1 MRIYNKTLVENA
13 QTLRKDMTPEERH
26 IWYDFL
32 KFLPLVVKRQY
43 NIGNY
48 ILDFYIANNKIAIE
62 IDGSQHLEPGN
73 VKADEKR
80 DEFLLENG
88 ITVLR
93 YSNKEINS
101 NFTNVCTDILNH
113 LGMTFDDL
121 KIGEA

>member
-1 MRIYNKTLVENA
+1 M
-13 QTLRKDMTPEERH
+13 
-26 IWYDFL
+26 
-32 KFLPLVVKRQY
+32 VKRQY

-62 IDGSQHLEPGN
+62 IDGSQHLEPEN

-93 YSNKEINS
+93 YANKEINS
-101 NFTNVCTDILNH
+101 NFTNVCSDILKN